1 MTIQELKAI
10 EFMHRFGGAFVR
22 ALAHASAAADPDNFQ
37 RLKVAFPEIW
47 ETYENWPA
55 AGEEVE

>member
-1 MTIQELKAI
+1 MTISEFKAI
-10 EFMHRFGGAFVR
+10 EFMHRFGGSFVK
-22 ALAHASAAADPDNFQ
+22 ALAHAAAAADPDNMQ
-37 RLKVAFPEIW
+37 KLKAAFPEIW

>member
-1 MTIQELKAI
+1 MTISEFKAI
-10 EFMHRFGGAFVR
+10 EFMHRFGGAFVK
-22 ALAHASAAADPDNFQ
+22 ALAHAAAAADPNNFQ
-37 RLKVAFPEIW
+37 RLKAAFPEIW